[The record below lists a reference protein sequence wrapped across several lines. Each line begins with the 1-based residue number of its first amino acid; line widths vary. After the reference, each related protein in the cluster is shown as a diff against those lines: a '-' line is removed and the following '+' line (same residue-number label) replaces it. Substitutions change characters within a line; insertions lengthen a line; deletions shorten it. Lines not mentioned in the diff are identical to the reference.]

1 MAKKAKAEET
11 VEVAPQPTAVKTA
24 PIKKAPAKPTFEFKD
39 RVYILKTNATPLIY
53 SLRSKHTQRKPLLY
67 FDPELGYNRELRYA
81 TNQPSP
87 FADEQKGTSTLG
99 RIILRNG
106 KLDVPKENV
115 ALQKLL
121 SLYHP
126 LKDQIYYEFDPVGIS
141 ENELDWIELEL
152 QSLNLA
158 KELSIDEAEAILR
171 VEFGSKVS
179 ELSSSEIKR
188 DLMIFAKRKPALFI
202 QLAQDD
208 NVQLRNVG
216 VKAVEQGLL
225 NLSQDQRTFTYGQ
238 TDRKIMTVPFDEH
251 PYSALAAY
259 FKTDEGMEVYKA
271 IMKKLS

>member
-1 MAKKAKAEET
+1 LN
-11 VEVAPQPTAVKTA
+11 
-24 PIKKAPAKPTFEFKD
+24 
-39 RVYILKTNATPLIY
+39 LKI
-53 SLRSKHTQRKPLLY
+53 
-67 FDPELGYNRELRYA
+67 DYNRELRYA

-115 ALQKLL
+115 ALQKML

-126 LKDQIYYEFDPVGIS
+126 LRDKIYYEFDPVGIS

-158 KELSIDEAEAILR
+158 RELGVDEAEAILR

-179 ELSSSEIKR
+179 QLSSSEIKR

-225 NLSQDQRTFTYGQ
+225 KLSQDQRTFSYGQ
-238 TDRKIMTVPFDEH
+238 TDRKLMTVPFDEH

-271 IMKKLS
+271 VMKKLS

>member
-1 MAKKAKAEET
+1 MAKKATAEEQI
-11 VEVAPQPTAVKTA
+11 EVAPQPTVAKTA
-24 PIKKAPAKPTFEFKD
+24 PVQKVPAKPIFEFKD
-39 RVYILKTNATPLIY
+39 RVYILKTNNTPLIY
-53 SLRSKHTQRKPLLY
+53 SLKSKHTQRKPLLY
-67 FDPELGYNRELRYA
+67 FDPEVGYNRELRYA
-81 TNQPSP
+81 TNQPTP

-106 KLDVPKENV
+106 RLDVPKENV

-126 LKDQIYYEFDPVGIS
+126 LKDKIYYEFDPVGIS

-152 QSLNLA
+152 ASLNLA
-158 KELSIDEAEAILR
+158 KQLSVEEAEGILR
-171 VEFGSKVS
+171 VEFGTKVS
-179 ELSSSEIKR
+179 SLSSSEIKR
-188 DLMIFAKRKPALFI
+188 DLMIFAKRKPQLFI
-202 QLAQDD
+202 QLAQDE

-225 NLSQDQRTFTYGQ
+225 NLSQDQRTFSYGQ
-238 TDRKIMTVPFDEH
+238 TDRKLMTVPFDEH

-271 IMKKLS
+271 VMKKLS